1 MENQSKGVSLDEFM
15 FRKLQPVRIL
25 VNYLNHELALNDG
38 DTIHMDRAEMDNI
51 ISTLEIYIEE
61 YDRVS
66 QHRAARV
73 TASAK
78 KKTQFNDISNKTA
91 IKAIA

>member
-1 MENQSKGVSLDEFM
+1 MEAQSKGVSLDEFI

-25 VNYLNHELALNDG
+25 VNYLNHELALNEG
-38 DTIHMDRAEMDNI
+38 ETIHMDRAEVDNI
-51 ISTLEIYIEE
+51 ISTLEIFIEE

-66 QHRAARV
+66 QHRATRLQ
-73 TASAK
+73 TK
-78 KKTQFNDISNKTA
+78 KKAGFSEISSKPA

>member
-1 MENQSKGVSLDEFM
+1 MDSTMSLDEFI

-25 VNYLNHELALNDG
+25 AGYLNNEMALNEGENITMSREDF
-38 DTIHMDRAEMDNI
+38 DNI
-51 ISTLEIYIEE
+51 ISTLEMFVEE

-66 QHRAARV
+66 QHRAAARGSKKKQ
-73 TASAK
+73 TAS
-78 KKTQFNDISNKTA
+78 DMSNKPS